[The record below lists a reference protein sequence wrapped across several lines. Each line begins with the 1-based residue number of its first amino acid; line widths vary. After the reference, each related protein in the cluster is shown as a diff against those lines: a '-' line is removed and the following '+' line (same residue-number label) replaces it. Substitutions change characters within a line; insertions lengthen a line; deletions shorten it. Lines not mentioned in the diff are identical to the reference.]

1 MPQDSDIPTPP
12 APGTWFHDVTH
23 HPLPLSP
30 IYAKVVCEEFP
41 KGWLDG
47 ASKHA
52 YTIQLDYWNADGWV
66 YWQARPIGGDAG
78 AAVPPRE
85 IFEKLFDEVPGLI
98 ALKAQAEKLFSERP
112 WREEL
117 VRWTTDDRPALEAA
131 YAALQ
136 AVDLRQLDDGA
147 LASHVE
153 DAIALLRKAVR
164 LHGLYTVPS
173 TFPFGD
179 FFAQVSTWAGVD
191 AGKAALAAAGHAKVS
206 TGWSSQ
212 HQAVYDAI
220 RSRPDALAMLESRAP
235 AAEVL
240 EAYRRRTDELGD
252 VYREFEAHFGHRLAT
267 GYDFTQPRA
276 IEVPERLVDAFRKG
290 PPVPTYDSEK
300 TADALRAAVP
310 AGSRAEFD
318 AALAEA
324 RHVARLRDER
334 SLYTD
339 VWANGVLRGAL
350 LELGQRLVSRGSLAV
365 ASDVFEVEEL
375 EIRQVATGTVT
386 LRAELASRASLRADR
401 ARRGTP
407 PMIGGIPKAPP
418 PSEWFPSGLAR
429 AVRASFAVESALY
442 RDRADDGTSGGTT
455 TIRGIGVSSGTY
467 TGCARVLRSADD
479 LDRIREGD
487 VLVAPITSPALTMVL
502 PLLGAIVTDR
512 GGALSHAAIVTR
524 EYGIPGVV
532 GTRDATKR
540 IEDGATVRVDGD
552 SGEVTVL
559 T

>member
-1 MPQDSDIPTPP
+1 MPKDSDFPTPP
-12 APGTWFHDVTH
+12 ALGTWFHDITH

-30 IYAKVVCEEFP
+30 IYAKIVCEEFP
-41 KGWLDG
+41 KGWGEG
-47 ASKHA
+47 ARKHA

-66 YWQARPIGGDAG
+66 YWQARPLGGDSDAEP
-78 AAVPPRE
+78 PPRE
-85 IFEKLFDEVPGLI
+85 IFEKLFDEVPPLV
-98 ALKAQAEKLFSERP
+98 ALKLQAQELFIERP
-112 WREEL
+112 WRQEL
-117 VRWTTDDRPALEAA
+117 VRWTTEDRPALEAA
-131 YAALQ
+131 YTALQ
-136 AVDLRQLDDGA
+136 GVDLPLLDDEA
-147 LASHVE
+147 LASHLE
-153 DAIALLRKAVR
+153 SAIVLLRKAVR

-179 FFAQVSTWAGVD
+179 FFAQVSAWAGVD

-206 TGWSSQ
+206 TGWSAE

-235 AAEVL
+235 AAGVL
-240 EAYRRRTDELGD
+240 EAFRTRTDELGEA
-252 VYREFEAHFGHRLAT
+252 YRAFEAHFGHRLAT

-300 TADALRAAVP
+300 AAGALRASVP
-310 AGSRAEFD
+310 EGSRGEFD

-339 VWANGVLRGAL
+339 VWANGVLRRGL
-350 LELGQRLVSRGSLAV
+350 LELGRRLVDRGSIAS
-365 ASDVFEVEEL
+365 ASDVFELEES
-375 EIRQVATGTVT
+375 EIREVATGTRT
-386 LRAELASRASLRADR
+386 RRADLASRASMRAER

-407 PMIGGIPKAPP
+407 PMIGGPPKPP
-418 PSEWFPSGLAR
+418 PPAEWFPSGLAR

-442 RDRADDGTSGGTT
+442 RDRADDGISSA
-455 TIRGIGVSSGTY
+455 TIRGIGVSNGTY
-467 TGCARVLRSADD
+467 VGRARVLHSADD

-540 IEDGATVRVDGD
+540 IVDGAMIRVDGD